1 MQLKDLTLTLKG
13 KFLNLY
19 KGTYITEKGNIKE
32 YEIVSRKKDLIKETF
47 GRGVTKDSCDI
58 KTLNNMHNNY
68 PDAVGIIAF
77 NEDMSKILLLRE
89 FRMACNEWVYNFPGG
104 MIDTDDLSATEA
116 CKRELSEET
125 GLDIVSIIS
134 YLPPA
139 YSAVGISDET
149 VKTIVCIANGEFKAS
164 NSEYEE
170 IIANWYTKDEIRI
183 LLETKQKMALRTIS
197 VLWCWVNSDLLKD

>member
-1 MQLKDLTLTLKG
+1 MQLKELTLTLKG

-58 KTLNNMHNNY
+58 KTLNNMHNDY

-89 FRMACNEWVYNFPGG
+89 FRMACNE
-104 MIDTDDLSATEA
+104 
-116 CKRELSEET
+116 
-125 GLDIVSIIS
+125 
-134 YLPPA
+134 
-139 YSAVGISDET
+139 
-149 VKTIVCIANGEFKAS
+149 
-164 NSEYEE
+164 
-170 IIANWYTKDEIRI
+170 
-183 LLETKQKMALRTIS
+183 
-197 VLWCWVNSDLLKD
+197 